1 MRQLAKQEKKRRV
14 KALLEVKMEEED
26 VEREEE
32 VAEVNTEEEA
42 AIEVEDIMIEG
53 GIEEVEVVKEEKELM
68 VTSSTG
74 TRDRELLDRLKMM
87 KIVIS
92 RSLVK
97 NKIISEVE
105 EEVVT
110 TTVLDVE
117 VPIEVIEG
125 EKEEV
130 MVIPEVAEATEVEI
144 EEVVVISHPT
154 KTVKPQRRLY
164 SQHQLLNESCI
175 NMFSCF
181 Y

>member
-1 MRQLAKQEKKRRV
+1 
-14 KALLEVKMEEED
+14 MEEED
-26 VEREEE
+26 VEREGE

-42 AIEVEDIMIEG
+42 DIEAEDIMIEG
-53 GIEEVEVVKEEKELM
+53 EIEEVEAVKEEKELM

-74 TRDRELLDRLKMM
+74 TRDQELLDRLKMM

-117 VPIEVIEG
+117 VPIEVIEEEKEE

-130 MVIPEVAEATEVEI
+130 MVIKEVAEATEVEI
-144 EEVVVISHPT
+144 EEVVVINHPN
-154 KTVKPQRRLY
+154 KTVKPQPRLY
-164 SQHQLLNESCI
+164 SQHQPLNESCI

>member
-1 MRQLAKQEKKRRV
+1 
-14 KALLEVKMEEED
+14 MEEED
-26 VEREEE
+26 VGREAE
-32 VAEVNTEEEA
+32 VVEVNTEEEA
-42 AIEVEDIMIEG
+42 DIEAEDIMIEG
-53 GIEEVEVVKEEKELM
+53 EIEEVEAVKEEKELM

-74 TRDRELLDRLKMM
+74 TRDQELLDRLKMM

-117 VPIEVIEG
+117 VPIEVIEEVIEE

-130 MVIPEVAEATEVEI
+130 MVIPEVAEATEVGI
-144 EEVVVISHPT
+144 EEVVVISHPN
-154 KTVKPQRRLY
+154 KTVKPQPRLY